1 MVIPMVSFVA
11 VHGVSCV
18 MALTVVVAVPT
29 TAMLL
34 VMRNERSE
42 VRTMMWMRR
51 WTRRRHIIK
60 NTIKCRQYST

>member
-42 VRTMMWMRR
+42 V
-51 WTRRRHIIK
+51 K
-60 NTIKCRQYST
+60 K